1 MNSSLKDIIKFV
13 EEKYLKRSF
22 IDPNQPADPLK
33 RWKMGQ
39 FDNNP
44 PKQAVQ
50 PKVVKEAARSKSII
64 EPSSDFSVFS

>member
-50 PKVVKEAARSKSII
+50 PKAVKETARSKSII